1 MRFHV
6 YASHT
11 ATVTTQPRDVS
22 MCTGRKAIFTCT
34 VNRNGNSDIATDD
47 MMWQQL
53 RSDISS
59 FNNISGSYLF
69 SITTTINGDILT
81 TKLTIRDVTAKAT
94 GLYRC
99 AVPDSDVMSR
109 NASLYVL
116 TGKWCSVYT
125 VLYVL

>member
-22 MCTGRKAIFTCT
+22 MCTGRKAVFTCA
-34 VNRNGNSDIATDD
+34 VNRNGNDDIATDD
-47 MMWQQL
+47 VMWQQL
-53 RSDISS
+53 TSDMAS
-59 FNNISGSYLF
+59 FNNTSGSYPF

-81 TKLTIRDVTAKAT
+81 SKLTIRDVTAKAT

-99 AVPDSDVMSR
+99 AAPDSDVMSR

-116 TGKWCSVYT
+116 TSK
-125 VLYVL
+125 